1 MVAAE
6 GLLSDFQTSL
16 AHFER
21 SRVVAGGLHPVD
33 FGAFEDAN
41 TAGVMHEQAVCHG
54 GAAVPDVRQLIAA
67 ALSYGLGLTLFLLS
81 MRSLVAI
88 PTRSREAEIFA
99 HISMTEHMQDFARG
113 VIEVSSVIYYP
124 TFTLFFLFL
133 TWKVIESRRW
143 K

>member
-1 MVAAE
+1 MLTAR
-6 GLLSDFQTSL
+6 GWWFSLWSGGFLLLGILTDFTPL
-16 AHFER
+16 A
-21 SRVVAGGLHPVD
+21 L
-33 FGAFEDAN
+33 
-41 TAGVMHEQAVCHG
+41 
-54 GAAVPDVRQLIAA
+54 
-67 ALSYGLGLTLFLLS
+67 LGLTLFLLS

-113 VIEVSSVIYYP
+113 VIEVSSLIYYP